1 MRHHSCGARVMLT
14 AGPAPTFPPGPVMA
28 AVLWERGRCDDTA
41 PVRFH
46 RSTHRDHGAGEL
58 ARIKR
63 DQTVSV
69 CLPARDE
76 AATVGAIV
84 ETIRTELVEAVPLVD
99 ELVVID
105 DHSLDD
111 TAEAATAAG
120 ARVVDARRTLA
131 DVTGP
136 GKGKAL
142 WKSLHE
148 TSGDIVLWCDADL
161 DRFSSHFV
169 TGLLGPLL
177 KRADV
182 SFVKATYER
191 PQISGTG
198 GGRVTELLARPVLA
212 NLFPELAGIG
222 QPLAG
227 EYGGRR
233 RLLETLP
240 FVDGYG
246 VDLAL
251 LVDALRAVGGE
262 GIAEVDL
269 GERRHR
275 NRPLDELGPQATAVL
290 QAALDRA
297 GVHRAQPAV
306 LRRPDH
312 EPLVIAHRE
321 LPPLVELDSYRASA

>member
-1 MRHHSCGARVMLT
+1 M
-14 AGPAPTFPPGPVMA
+14 PI
-28 AVLWERGRCDDTA
+28 
-41 PVRFH
+41 H
-46 RSTHRDHGAGEL
+46 RSTYRDHGADEL
-58 ARIKR
+58 ASLKR

-84 ETIRTELVEAVPLVD
+84 ETIRTELVERVALVD
-99 ELVVID
+99 EVIVVD

-111 TAEAATAAG
+111 TADAARDAG
-120 ARVVDARRTLA
+120 ARVVDARRTLP

-148 TSGDIVLWCDADL
+148 STGDIVLWCDADL
-161 DRFSSHFV
+161 DRFGPHFV

-177 KRADV
+177 KRPDV
-182 SFVKATYER
+182 SFVKATYAR
-191 PQISGTG
+191 PEVDGTG

-233 RLLETLP
+233 RLLERLP

-251 LVDALRAVGGE
+251 LVDVIRAVGADGM
-262 GIAEVDL
+262 AEVDL

-275 NRPLDELGPQATAVL
+275 NRPLRDLGPQATAVL

-297 GVHRAQPAV
+297 GVEAARPAV
-306 LRRPDH
+306 LRRPGH
-312 EPLVIAHRE
+312 EPLVLAHRE
-321 LPPLVELDSYRASA
+321 LPPLVEVASYRRASA